1 LASSEADLQFILS
14 QIHARERDP
23 GFMHEVA
30 NTPRGEGVLS
40 CVQCGRCAGSCPVGR
55 LTLKYNP
62 RRMIEMV
69 NLGFKWEAL
78 FELSWLCLSC
88 FTCID
93 RCPQGADV
101 GEVVFAL
108 RSIAARDGNAPKG
121 ALTMAKNLVE
131 TGHIVSPTASV
142 SKQRASLG
150 LPPREPV
157 PEVAKIARKTGFGKI
172 LGTK

>member
-1 LASSEADLQFILS
+1 
-14 QIHARERDP
+14 
-23 GFMHEVA
+23 
-30 NTPRGEGVLS
+30 
-40 CVQCGRCAGSCPVGR
+40 
-55 LTLKYNP
+55 
-62 RRMIEMV
+62 MV

-108 RSIAARDGNAPKG
+108 RAIAARDGNVPKG
-121 ALTMAKNLVE
+121 ALAMAKSLIE

-157 PEVAKIARKTGFGKI
+157 SEVAKIARKSGFSKI
-172 LGTK
+172 LGSK

>member
-1 LASSEADLQFILS
+1 LTSAESDLEFIMS
-14 QIHARERDP
+14 QIHARRRDP
-23 GFMHEVA
+23 DFMQEVA
-30 NTPRGEGVLS
+30 NTPRGEGVLF
-40 CVQCGRCAGSCPVGR
+40 CIQCGRCAGSCPVGR
-55 LTLKYNP
+55 LTPNYNP
-62 RRMIEMV
+62 RRLIEMV
-69 NLGFKWEAL
+69 NLGYKWEAL

-108 RSIAARDGNAPKG
+108 RSIAAKDGNVPKG

-131 TGHIVSPTASV
+131 TGHIVNPTASV

-150 LPPREPV
+150 LPVQEPV
-157 PEVAKIARKTGFGKI
+157 PEVAKIAKKTGFSKI
-172 LGTK
+172 LGLK

>member
-1 LASSEADLQFILS
+1 MTSAKSELEFIMS
-14 QIHARERDP
+14 QIHARGRYP
-23 GFMHEVA
+23 NFMHEVA

-40 CVQCGRCAGSCPVGR
+40 CIQCGRCAGSCPVGR
-55 LTLKYNP
+55 LTPNYNP
-62 RRMIEMV
+62 RRLIEMV

-108 RSIAARDGNAPKG
+108 RSIAARDGNIPKG

-131 TGHIVSPTASV
+131 TGHIVNPTASV
-142 SKQRASLG
+142 NKQRASLG

-157 PEVAKIARKTGFGKI
+157 PEVAKIAKKTDLSKM
-172 LGTK
+172 LVSK

>member
-1 LASSEADLQFILS
+1 MTSAKSELEFIMS
-14 QIHARERDP
+14 QIHARGRYP
-23 GFMHEVA
+23 NFMHEVA

-40 CVQCGRCAGSCPVGR
+40 CIQCGRCAGSCPVGR
-55 LTLKYNP
+55 LTPNYNP
-62 RRMIEMV
+62 RRLIEMV

-108 RSIAARDGNAPKG
+108 RSIAARDGNIPKG

-131 TGHIVSPTASV
+131 TGHIVNPTASV
-142 SKQRASLG
+142 NKQRASLG

-157 PEVAKIARKTGFGKI
+157 PEVAKIAKKTDLSKM
-172 LGTK
+172 LGSK

>member
-1 LASSEADLQFILS
+1 MTSAESELEFIMS
-14 QIHARERDP
+14 QIHARGRYP
-23 GFMHEVA
+23 NFMHEVA

-40 CVQCGRCAGSCPVGR
+40 CIQCGRCAGSCPVGR
-55 LTLKYNP
+55 LTPNYNP
-62 RRMIEMV
+62 RRLIEMV

-88 FTCID
+88 FTCMD

-108 RSIAARDGNAPKG
+108 RSIAARDGNVPKG

-131 TGHIVSPTASV
+131 TGHIVNPTASV
-142 SKQRASLG
+142 NKQRASLG

-157 PEVAKIARKTGFGKI
+157 PEVAKIAKKTDLSKI
-172 LGTK
+172 LGSK

>member
-1 LASSEADLQFILS
+1 
-14 QIHARERDP
+14 
-23 GFMHEVA
+23 
-30 NTPRGEGVLS
+30 
-40 CVQCGRCAGSCPVGR
+40 VGR

-62 RRMIEMV
+62 RRLIEMV

-108 RSIAARDGNAPKG
+108 RAIAARDGNIPKG
-121 ALTMAKNLVE
+121 ALAMAKNLVE
-131 TGHIVSPTASV
+131 TGHIVNPTASV
-142 SKQRASLG
+142 SKQRAALG
-150 LPPREPV
+150 LPQREPV
-157 PEVAKIARKTGFGKI
+157 PEVSKIARKTGFAKI
-172 LGTK
+172 LDLK

>member
-1 LASSEADLQFILS
+1 MASSEADLQFILS

-108 RSIAARDGNAPKG
+108 RSIAARGGNAPKG

-157 PEVAKIARKTGFGKI
+157 PEVAKIARKTNFGKI

>member
-1 LASSEADLQFILS
+1 
-14 QIHARERDP
+14 
-23 GFMHEVA
+23 
-30 NTPRGEGVLS
+30 
-40 CVQCGRCAGSCPVGR
+40 
-55 LTLKYNP
+55 
-62 RRMIEMV
+62 MI

-121 ALTMAKNLVE
+121 ALTMARNLVE

-150 LPPREPV
+150 LPTCEPV
-157 PEVAKIARKTGFGKI
+157 AEVAKIARKTGFGKI
-172 LGTK
+172 LGMK

>member
-1 LASSEADLQFILS
+1 LTSSEADFQFILS
-14 QIHARERDP
+14 QIHARKRDP
-23 GFMHEVA
+23 EFMHVVA

-40 CVQCGRCAGSCPVGR
+40 CIQCGRCAGSCPVGR
-55 LTLKYNP
+55 LTVKYNP
-62 RRMIEMV
+62 RRLVEMV

-108 RSIAARDGNAPKG
+108 RSIGARDGNIPKG
-121 ALTMAKNLVE
+121 ALTMARNLVE
-131 TGHIVSPTASV
+131 TGHIVIPTASM
-142 SKQRASLG
+142 SKQRASFG
-150 LPPREPV
+150 LPPRESV
-157 PEVAKIARKTGFGKI
+157 PEVAKIARKSGFSKI
-172 LGTK
+172 LGLK

>member
-1 LASSEADLQFILS
+1 MIS
-14 QIHARERDP
+14 QIHARGRYP
-23 GFMHEVA
+23 NFMHEVA

-40 CVQCGRCAGSCPVGR
+40 CLQCGRCAGSCPVGR
-55 LTLKYNP
+55 LTPNYNP
-62 RRMIEMV
+62 RRLIEMV
-69 NLGFKWEAL
+69 NLGFKWETL

-108 RSIAARDGNAPKG
+108 RSIAARDGNIPKG

-131 TGHIVSPTASV
+131 TGHIVNPTASV
-142 SKQRASLG
+142 NKQRASLG

-157 PEVAKIARKTGFGKI
+157 PEVAKIAKKTDLSKM
-172 LGTK
+172 LASKQELKK

>member
-1 LASSEADLQFILS
+1 LTSSKADLEFILS

-30 NTPRGEGVLS
+30 NSPRGEGVLS
-40 CVQCGRCAGSCPVGR
+40 CIQCGRCAGSCPVGR

-62 RRMIEMV
+62 RRLIEMV

-108 RSIAARDGNAPKG
+108 RAIAARDGNIPKG
-121 ALTMAKNLVE
+121 ALAMAKNLVE
-131 TGHIVSPTASV
+131 TGHIVNPTASV
-142 SKQRASLG
+142 SKQRAALG
-150 LPPREPV
+150 LPQREPV
-157 PEVAKIARKTGFGKI
+157 PEVSKIARKTGFAKI
-172 LGTK
+172 LDLK